1 MGDVAVLDSQDFV
14 NPLGGDLDRNRPAV
28 AASFREESTGGVF
41 SVVVNHLKSKGSTCP
56 EEVGVDPDPDP
67 VDQVGSCN
75 TVRTLAAGVQLDWL
89 ATDPTG
95 SGSDKVLIVGDLNAY
110 DKEDPID
117 VMLLGPDDTAD
128 TEDDYV
134 DHLRYYGGE
143 YAYSYLFGGQ
153 LGYLDYALAN
163 EALRW

>member
-1 MGDVAVLDSQDFV
+1 M
-14 NPLGGDLDRNRPAV
+14 
-28 AASFREESTGGVF
+28 
-41 SVVVNHLKSKGSTCP
+41 
-56 EEVGVDPDPDP
+56 
-67 VDQVGSCN
+67 
-75 TVRTLAAGVQLDWL
+75 
-89 ATDPTG
+89 
-95 SGSDKVLIVGDLNAY
+95 GDLNAY

-134 DHLRYYGGE
+134 DLLRYYRGE
-143 YAYSYLFGGQ
+143 YAYSYLFDGQ